1 MTDTAGAGADHRGT
15 EPVSF
20 DITVPLPEG
29 TTVLEASAGTGKT
42 YAIVGLAARYVAEGM
57 PIDRVLLVTFS
68 RAASAELRERMRER
82 VQGLCDALTDPET
95 ARQSPDQLER
105 FLATGD
111 SATGDSATGDSV
123 EVAERRE
130 NLQRALSD
138 FDASTIATT
147 HTFCNRMLEALGFL
161 GERERVA
168 AIVEDVDELVAE
180 AARDLYMDG
189 FKDAENPEFG
199 FGAAEGIAKEA
210 MRNPAAVLS
219 PDESELTD
227 PDSPKGQAVLRRVRF
242 TRKVRQIVERRKREA
257 RIRTYDDL
265 QAILHQIVCDESIGA
280 DACERIREQFGVV
293 LIDEFQDTDPQQ
305 WEIVRRCFQGH
316 LPLVLVG
323 DPKQSIYGFRGAE
336 VQSYLSAVRSADQR
350 LALDT
355 NHRSDGDLVTALG
368 RVYGGAQL
376 GHPEIIAREVAA
388 ARPGSQIS
396 GAAPL
401 RIRAV
406 VRSDCKGRTEF
417 GETGFPPA
425 AYLRVRVIEDAADD
439 IAALLGSG
447 VTIGDENGGTV
458 RPGDI
463 AVLVRTNK
471 TIEPLRR
478 ALAERGIAAVVGSGS
493 SVFRTAGARH
503 WLWVLA
509 AIESP
514 ARTNNVRLAATT
526 PIIGWTAAD
535 LADADDQRISSLA
548 AHFAEWGG
556 VFTEAGFSAMA
567 ARIVDQMA
575 VAARVLAA
583 PHGERALTDL
593 LQVAA
598 ICNRQVM
605 EQGWG
610 LSDVTEWLT
619 DRVADVDS
627 HTRSDDQIRRLESDA
642 QAVQI
647 MTVHASKGLQFP
659 IVYLPFAWD
668 TVSVR
673 DDATIMY
680 HDETGA
686 RRLDVGG
693 KDAPGRGGR
702 RAKAHAEAVAEE
714 LRLLYVAATRA
725 RSQVVMWWAPA
736 HGTRTAPLHR
746 LVFGRP
752 VSSATG
758 GVERRRGVWAVPDS
772 VDVPDD
778 GAVVAALR
786 GVADGTLITVEP
798 ARASRTTWT
807 DPAGDQRIGALS
819 AARFTREI
827 DQTWRRTSYSAI
839 TAGAHGSASPVT
851 AGSEPDDDMR
861 VRTDDDSEDTAD
873 PLEAPVVVEESPTAS
888 LMNGLPFGAAFG
900 TVVHEA
906 LEYVDTSA
914 PDIDAHVRELVS
926 ESVGAADID
935 IDVLTRAIVGV
946 LTTPLGFGDLWSIP
960 TRDRLSELDFEFP
973 LGGDDAAAGFTV
985 AAVAD
990 LLDRH
995 LPDSDPLS
1003 GYADH
1008 LRELPAQVYRGFLT
1022 GSIDSVLRRPDGR
1035 FTIVDYKTNR
1045 LRPGDLVAEDFTVE
1059 AMAAEMI
1066 ANHYPLQA
1074 LLYSVALHRFLR
1086 WRLPGY
1092 QPGEYLAPAQYHFVR
1107 GMIGPSTPA
1116 GCGVF
1121 EWPIPAELVVALSD
1135 LIAGM
1140 EVSG

>member
-1 MTDTAGAGADHRGT
+1 MTTASGSPAAGDAAT
-15 EPVSF
+15 PASF
-20 DITVPLPEG
+20 DITAPLPNG

-42 YAIVGLAARYVAEGM
+42 YAIVGLAARRVAEGM
-57 PIDRVLLVTFS
+57 PIDQVLLVTFS

-82 VQGLCDALTDPET
+82 VQGLCLALADPDT
-95 ARQSPDQLER
+95 ARRSPDRLER

-111 SATGDSATGDSV
+111 SV
-123 EVAERRE
+123 EVARRRE

-161 GERERVA
+161 GEREPVA
-168 AIVEDVDELVAE
+168 AIVEDVDEMVAE

-189 FKDAENPEFG
+189 FKDAEHPEFG
-199 FGAAEGIAKEA
+199 FGAAEGIAKDA

-219 PDESELTD
+219 PDESELSE
-227 PDSPKGQAVLRRVRF
+227 PGSPEAEAVLRRVRF
-242 TRKVRQIVERRKREA
+242 TRKVRQIVERRKRES

-265 QAILHQIVCDESIGA
+265 QAILHRIVCDPEAGP
-280 DACERIREQFGVV
+280 DACARIREQFGVV
-293 LIDEFQDTDPQQ
+293 LIGEFQDTDPQQ
-305 WEIVRRCFQGH
+305 WEIVRRCFHGH

-336 VQSYLSAVRSADQR
+336 VLSYLSAVRSADQR

-368 RVYGGAQL
+368 RIYGGAQL
-376 GHPEIIAREVAA
+376 GHPEIVAREVAA

-396 GAAPL
+396 GAVPL

-406 VRSDCKGRTEF
+406 VRNDCKGRTAF
-417 GETGFPPA
+417 GASGFPSVD
-425 AYLRVRVIEDAADD
+425 YLRPRVTEDAADD
-439 IAALLGSG
+439 IAALLGSA
-447 VTIGDENGGTV
+447 VTIGDDNRPV

-463 AVLVRTNK
+463 AVLVRANK
-471 TIEPLRR
+471 TVEPLRR
-478 ALAERGIAAVVGSGS
+478 ALAERGIAAVVGSGA

-503 WLWVLA
+503 WLWMLT

-526 PIIGWTAAD
+526 PLIGWAAAT
-535 LADADDQRISSLA
+535 LADADDERISALA
-548 AHFAEWGG
+548 AHFAEWGR

-575 VAARVLAA
+575 VASRVLAA

-605 EQGWG
+605 DQGWG
-610 LSDVTEWLT
+610 LSELTEWLT
-619 DRVADVDS
+619 DRVADIAS
-627 HTRSDDQIRRLESDA
+627 HARSDDQVRRLESDA

-668 TVSVR
+668 SLHTP

-693 KDAPGRGGR
+693 KEAPGRTWR
-702 RAKAHAEAVAEE
+702 WARAHAETVAEE

-736 HGTRTAPLHR
+736 YGTRTAPLHR
-746 LVFGRP
+746 LIFGRP
-752 VSSATG
+752 GSSAVG
-758 GVERRRGVWAVPDS
+758 GAGRPRVWEVPDA
-772 VDVPDD
+772 VEVPDD
-778 GAVVAALR
+778 GAVVAGLR
-786 GVADGTLITVEP
+786 GVSDGALITVEP
-798 ARASRTTWT
+798 ARAAHTAWT
-807 DPAGDQRIGALS
+807 DPARDLPTGALS

-873 PLEAPVVVEESPTAS
+873 PLEAPVVVAESPTAS

-935 IDVLTRAIVGV
+935 IDVLTRALVGV

-973 LGGDDAAAGFTV
+973 LGDDVAAGFTV

-990 LLDRH
+990 LLDRY
-995 LPDSDPLS
+995 LSADDPLS

-1008 LRELPAQVYRGFLT
+1008 LRELPAQTYRGFLT

-1074 LLYSVALHRFLR
+1074 LIYSVALHRFLR

-1092 QPGEYLAPAQYHFVR
+1092 EPGECLGPAQYHFVR
-1107 GMIGPSTPA
+1107 GMIGLSTPV

-1121 EWPIPAELVVALSD
+1121 EWHIPAELVVALSD

-1140 EVSG
+1140 EVTR